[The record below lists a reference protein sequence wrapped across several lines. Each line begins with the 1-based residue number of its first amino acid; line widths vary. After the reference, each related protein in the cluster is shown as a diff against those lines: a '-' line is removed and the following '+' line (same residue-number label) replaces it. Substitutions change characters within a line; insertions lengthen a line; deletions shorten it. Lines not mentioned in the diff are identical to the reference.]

1 MNFTHYSE
9 DAAHLGAN
17 LVNTRGRPSGREY
30 LPDAATLR
38 EFLVAHGMDAPPRIT
53 EADLEDVRRWRARLT
68 EFWET
73 EGEREKVEVLNSI
86 LEEVGALPQ
95 LTDHDGTWHVH
106 YTCMHAPIGQ
116 RVAAAAAMGLAVV
129 FAEYGI
135 ARFGMCA
142 ADDCLDVFV
151 DTSRNKSRRYCAD
164 TCSTRMN
171 VAAYRKR
178 KKASAGTS

>member
-1 MNFTHYSE
+1 MDFTHYSE
-9 DAAHLGAN
+9 DAAHLGAD
-17 LVNTRGRPSGREY
+17 LVNTLGRPSGREY
-30 LPDAATLR
+30 LPDTEALR
-38 EFLVAHGMDAPPRIT
+38 EFLVAHDMDAPPRIT

-73 EGEREKVEVLNSI
+73 NEDPQQADILNSI
-86 LEEVGALPQ
+86 LADVRALPQ
-95 LTDHDGTWHVH
+95 LTDHDGNWHLHFVSSE
-106 YTCMHAPIGQ
+106 APVGH
-116 RVAAAAAMGLAVV
+116 RLAAAAAMGLAVV
-129 FAEYGI
+129 FGECGM

-142 ADDCLDVFV
+142 ADDCADVFV

-178 KKASAGTS
+178 KKETAST